1 MGIDKIEEMERKL
14 REEQAMLKAR
24 LDARKTGTPT
34 SSLIAPEESKHLQTR
49 SSLSSL
55 SMKHQA
61 IATPVSTQPLETNDL
76 GQVNKDLENV
86 EI

>member
-34 SSLIAPEESKHLQTR
+34 ASMIAPEESKHTPTR

-55 SMKHQA
+55 SMKHNA
-61 IATPVSTQPLETNDL
+61 MATPMST
-76 GQVNKDLENV
+76 
-86 EI
+86 